1 MIQPFMVL
9 EVWGFLI
16 LFLFGWFGAVCFK
29 SRINIHARLID
40 NLSMDGPDLNQFWR
54 SPVLCRKKS

>member
-1 MIQPFMVL
+1 MIQTFMVL

-29 SRINIHARLID
+29 SRINFHARLID
-40 NLSMDGPDLNQFWR
+40 NLSMDGLI
-54 SPVLCRKKS
+54 